1 MTSSAIKIVA
11 LIAMTIDH
19 IGFHLVSSPALYFA
33 FRSIGRIA
41 MPLFCFFIAQGYLHT
56 SCRKRYFL
64 RLFGFA
70 LLLEFCLAIYC
81 FYSGNNY
88 MLSQNIFL
96 TLSAGLACLMLL
108 NSTHCLLKALG
119 LIFAIFVALTGI
131 DYGLY
136 AILIILLFGM
146 SNRFWVYSTGLLFI
160 NFIFIHLLPFSPLGN
175 VNFQDYQWFSMFSLV
190 GIFFYNGLLGKQN
203 KTVFYLYYPLH
214 ILVIIAIK
222 NLFL

>member
-1 MTSSAIKIVA
+1 MTSSALKIVA

-19 IGFHLVSSPALYFA
+19 VGFYLVSSPTLYFA
-33 FRSIGRIA
+33 FRSFGRIA

-64 RLFGFA
+64 RLFSFA
-70 LLLEFCLAIYC
+70 ILLEFCLSIY
-81 FYSGNNY
+81 FLYSGNNY

-108 NSTHCLLKALG
+108 YSDDIFLKALG
-119 LIFAIFVALTGI
+119 LILTIGVAFTDI

-146 SNRFWVYSTGLLFI
+146 SNSFFLYVTGLLFL
-160 NFIFIHLLPFSPLGN
+160 NFIFINLLPFSPFWN
-175 VNFQDYQWFSMFSLV
+175 ASFEHYQWFSMFSLL
-190 GIFFYNGLLGKQN
+190 GILFYNGLPGKQN
-203 KTVFYLYYPLH
+203 KTFFYLYYPLH

-222 NLFL
+222 DLFL